1 MALAC
6 TPAILTGESVLP
18 LDTVFFLVTG
28 ALLAGVVM
36 GLVGFGTGLAALGF
50 WLFAVDPIL
59 AVPLVSIC
67 SLATTAFTLKAY
79 SHAIS
84 WRRLAPFFAGA
95 AAGLPLGILLLARL
109 DAEMFKTLM
118 GLFLIAYTLFR
129 LLVLPKITLTR
140 AGRAGDALVGIGGGI
155 LGGIAAIPGPLT
167 TVWCGLRGW
176 TKDEQRAVYQPF
188 NQTIILLAFAGYA
201 TQGIITVELGL
212 LAFYCVPASLV
223 GMAIGMA
230 GYKRVSED
238 MFQKLVLWL
247 LLASGVMLVIL
258 NGIKGAST

>member
-1 MALAC
+1 MTLAC
-6 TPAILTGESVLP
+6 ASAIFAGGAVLP
-18 LDTVFFLVTG
+18 LETIFFLVTG
-28 ALLAGVVM
+28 ALLAGFVM

-50 WLFAVDPIL
+50 WLLAVDPIL

-67 SLATTAFTLKAY
+67 SLATTVFTLKAY

-95 AAGLPLGILLLARL
+95 AAGLPLGVLLLARL
-109 DAEMFKTLM
+109 DAATFKTLI
-118 GLFLIAYTLFR
+118 GLFLIAYTIFR
-129 LLVLPKITLTR
+129 LLVLPKLTITNV
-140 AGRAGDALVGIGGGI
+140 GRAGDALVGIGGGI

-188 NQTIILLAFAGYA
+188 NQIIILLAFAGYA
-201 TQGIITVELGL
+201 TQGIITAELGIM
-212 LAFYCVPASLV
+212 AFYCVPASLI

-230 GYKRVSED
+230 GYKRISEAQ
-238 MFQKLVLWL
+238 FQRLVLWL
-247 LLASGVMLVIL
+247 LLASGIMLVFL
-258 NGIKGAST
+258 NGLLGSGS